1 MFNLKATGQYCL
13 VKKEKFFLFLK
24 WLGKLSFIGFVWC
37 LIILVYRCLN
47 EPGFLSQPL
56 GLGIIFFD
64 VFLLSKYLNLFF
76 DDAKKTSPRKN
87 LQEALEKGLNLA
99 PFLNFNSTKYIARA
113 LKKNP
118 APSSSILLY
127 HFLDEKNPKMVFIFS
142 RLLVDIKKLK
152 SEVQKIMNNGTE
164 EEFENI
170 ISEAGNIALKRG
182 YNLIKEGDIISALS
196 ELEPTL
202 KQILIDLELK
212 KEDIDNLSWWIEAA
226 GKKIREAKR
235 FWDYENLLKHGSIG
249 RDWAFGYTVG
259 LDKFSIDWT
268 REIETRGFEEIVG
281 HDQEMEL
288 TENILSRKGAR
299 NALIVG
305 NPGTGRSIIVHALIK
320 KSLSGK
326 STKQL
331 NSKRFIQLDLVALAS
346 NVDSFEQSEK
356 IIAECLNEAEK
367 SGNVVLI
374 INDFH
379 DFVGGEK
386 KAGLTDVSSILLPY
400 LSNSAFPTICIT
412 NYEGFHKYIEK
423 KPELS
428 KLFDKVEVKELTPE
442 QTMFIIENKVF
453 GLEQEYNKFI
463 SYPALKEIIRLSDK
477 YIPYS
482 FPQKAISLLKDAFAF
497 SNKYANDHIILA
509 EHVDQIVCDKTQIP
523 VGKIRS
529 KEKETLLNL
538 ENILKKRIVSQEEAI
553 KEISS
558 ALRRARSGIQNRK
571 GPMGSFL
578 FMGPTGVG
586 KTETAKALAEAYFGS
601 EDRLIRLD
609 MSEFQRLDDIPR
621 IIGSEAQEGIL
632 TTKVKEDP
640 FSLVLLDEIEKAH
653 PDILNLF
660 LQVLDEGYVNDN
672 VGRKVNFGSTIIIA
686 TSNAGYQIILDAL
699 NNKKEMSEIKK
710 ELLDYIFR
718 NGTFRPEFINR
729 FDGVIVFKSLN
740 QEDLIK
746 ITQLQLE
753 KMQKT
758 LSEKH
763 IELAITDELKK
774 KIVELSYN
782 PVFGAREIKREIQD
796 KIENV
801 IAKALLGDK
810 IKNGDKIQIDPNT
823 FEIITL

>member
-1 MFNLKATGQYCL
+1 LAE
-13 VKKEKFFLFLK
+13 KERFFLFLK
-24 WLGKLSFIGFVWC
+24 WLGKLSFIGFIWC
-37 LIILVYRCLN
+37 LIIVVYRYLN
-47 EPGFLSQPL
+47 DPGIVAQPL
-56 GLGIIFFD
+56 GWGMIFFD
-64 VFLLSKYLNLFF
+64 IFLLAGYLNIFF
-76 DDAKKTSPRKN
+76 DDAKKTSPRKS
-87 LQEALEKGLNLA
+87 LKEALEKELNLA
-99 PFLNFNSTKYIARA
+99 PFLNFNSVKYIARA
-113 LKKNP
+113 LKKNQ

-127 HFLDEKNPKMVFIFS
+127 HFLDEKNPKIVFIFS
-142 RLLVDIKKLK
+142 RLLMDIKKLK
-152 SEVQKIMNNGTE
+152 TEVQKIMNNGTQ
-164 EEFENI
+164 EEFEKI

-196 ELEPTL
+196 ETEPTL
-202 KQILIDLELK
+202 RQILIDLELR
-212 KEDIDNLSWWIEAA
+212 KEDINNLSWWIEAA
-226 GKKIREAKR
+226 NKKIREARR
-235 FWDYENLLKHGSIG
+235 FWEYENLLRHGSIG

-268 REIETRGFEEIVG
+268 REIETRGFEEIIG
-281 HDQEMEL
+281 HGEEMEL
-288 TENILSRKGAR
+288 AENILSRKGPR
-299 NALIVG
+299 NVLIVG
-305 NPGTGRSIIVHALIK
+305 NPGTGRNIIVHALIK

-326 STKQL
+326 STKKL
-331 NSKRFIQLDLVALAS
+331 NGKRFIELDLVALAS
-346 NVDSFEQSEK
+346 NVDSLEQSEK
-356 IIAECLNEAEK
+356 VIAECLNEAGK
-367 SGNVVLI
+367 AGNVVLI

-412 NYEGFHKYIEK
+412 NYEGLHKHIEK
-423 KPELS
+423 KPELM
-428 KLFDKVEVKELTPE
+428 KLFEKVEVKELTPE
-442 QTMFIIENKVF
+442 ETMFIIENKVF
-453 GLEQEYNKFI
+453 GLEHEYNKFI

-482 FPQKAISLLKDAFAF
+482 FPLKAITLLKDAFAF
-497 SNKYANDHIILA
+497 SDKYAGDQIILA
-509 EHVDQIVCDKTQIP
+509 EHVDQIVCAKTQIP

-578 FMGPTGVG
+578 FLGPTGVG

-601 EDRLIRLD
+601 EERMIRLD
-609 MSEFQRLDDIPR
+609 MSEFQRIDDIPR
-621 IIGSEAQEGIL
+621 LIGGETQEGIL
-632 TTKVKEDP
+632 TTKVREDP

-672 VGRKVNFGSTIIIA
+672 MGRKVNFGSTIIIA

-699 NNKKEMSEIKK
+699 KNKKDIPEIKK
-710 ELLDYIFR
+710 ELLDYIFK

-729 FDGVIVFKSLN
+729 FDGVVVFRSLSR
-740 QEDLIK
+740 EDLIK

-763 IELAITDELKK
+763 IELKITEELKK
-774 KIVELSYN
+774 KIVELSYD
-782 PVFGAREIKREIQD
+782 PVFGAREIKRKIQD

-801 IAKALLGDK
+801 IARALLEDK
-810 IKNGDKIQIDPNT
+810 IKNGGKIQIDPNT
-823 FEIITL
+823 FEIIIL